1 MGIIPINPKAKE
13 AFNQM
18 KEELGSELGINKK
31 IIDKGK
37 LPSRLFSY
45 YGNNI
50 DSLNGKMF
58 IDKEY
63 KEK

>member
-1 MGIIPINPKAKE
+1 MIPINPKAKK

-18 KEELGSELGINKK
+18 REELGSELGIDNK

-45 YGNNI
+45 KGNN
-50 DSLNGKMF
+50 SNGLNGKMF
-58 IDKEY
+58 INNSDKE
-63 KEK
+63 K